1 MKRLT
6 VDLQKNSAKM
16 VIYFPILGRREQL
29 WPHLPLQNTTTSDT
43 SSVFLPKCWCPTK
56 RGLPGPKEPGQGD
69 RVHTIQP
76 LHFWGRPV
84 PSGSATGSAQHLPAS
99 PSNLP
104 TIHTVGPS
112 SCQLGRP
119 WPLLLPSQGNS
130 RVLSKDGLQSKCPLV
145 PSLAHS
151 HTLHCSLRVTQES
164 PQLLPH
170 QVGAQTTVGGPGR
183 AERRCFPKPPHHAS
197 REMEQASP
205 TGWHAPSGSSFLP
218 PPTPRGVPSCFQ
230 LHGNLYSPASPGEGR
245 GQRQEGQ
252 RPPLNTQGM
261 WLSFFMS

>member
-1 MKRLT
+1 MNNFGLICLFK
-6 VDLQKNSAKM
+6 
-16 VIYFPILGRREQL
+16 
-29 WPHLPLQNTTTSDT
+29 NTTTSDT
-43 SSVFLPKCWCPTK
+43 SSVFLPKCWCPTR
-56 RGLPGPKEPGQGD
+56 RGLPGPSEPGQGD
-69 RVHTIQP
+69 RVHTVQP
-76 LHFWGRPV
+76 LHFRGRPV
-84 PSGSATGSAQHLPAS
+84 PRGRATGSAQHLPAS

-119 WPLLLPSQGNS
+119 WPLLLPSQGNL

-151 HTLHCSLRVTQES
+151 HTPHCSLRVTQES

-170 QVGAQTTVGGPGR
+170 QVEAQTTVGGPGR
-183 AERRCFPKPPHHAS
+183 AGRRCFPKPPHHAS

-218 PPTPRGVPSCFQ
+218 PPTPRGGSLLFSAPWKPLQSCQ
-230 LHGNLYSPASPGEGR
+230 PRGGEGAKAGGTEASTERTGNVVVFLHVLRLRQGIR
-245 GQRQEGQ
+245 GK
-252 RPPLNTQGM
+252 NTAENC
-261 WLSFFMS
+261 L